1 MIDQMTQAYP
11 FTLLA
16 LCIWREARGE
26 SSTTKLAVAWSIRNR
41 VSKGGW
47 WGNTWLTVILKPWQ
61 YSSFNANDP
70 NAKLLPGPSDPS
82 WFDSLNAANDVF
94 DNPASPDP
102 TNGATS
108 YFDKSLDSNPPS
120 WAIDGSKVHTCDIGS
135 LHFYKEVA

>member
-26 SSTTKLAVAWSIRNR
+26 SATTKLAVAWSIRNR
-41 VSKGGW
+41 VVRGGW
-47 WGNTWLTVILKPWQ
+47 WGNTWPTVILKPYQ

-70 NAKLLPGPSDPS
+70 NATKLPGPADAS

-94 DNPASPDP
+94 DTPIAPDP
-102 TNGATS
+102 TGGATS
-108 YFDKSLDSNPPS
+108 YFDKSLDNNPPA
-120 WAIDGSKVHTCDIGS
+120 WAAEKIHTCDIGS
-135 LHFYKEVA
+135 LHFYKEAA